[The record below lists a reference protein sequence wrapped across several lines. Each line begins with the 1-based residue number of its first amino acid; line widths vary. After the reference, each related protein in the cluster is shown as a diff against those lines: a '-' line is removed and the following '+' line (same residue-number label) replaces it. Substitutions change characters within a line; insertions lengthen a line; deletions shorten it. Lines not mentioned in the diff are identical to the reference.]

1 MFKNP
6 YLPAALWLA
15 VITIL
20 STSPGVPMPKFNLF
34 STDKLGHAA
43 AYALLTWL
51 LFKGFNAAKNRT
63 ATWKEAI
70 VIFCLAAGYGA
81 LMEFVQGTFFPY
93 RFFEVDDMLANGF
106 GAAVVTLYLVMRD
119 ER

>member
-1 MFKNP
+1 MFKKP

-15 VITIL
+15 VITVL

-34 STDKLGHAA
+34 STDKIGHAA

-51 LFKGFNAAKNRT
+51 LLRGFQAAKNRS
-63 ATWKEAI
+63 ANWKEAFF
-70 VIFCLAAGYGA
+70 IFGLSAGYGI

-93 RFFEVDDMLANGF
+93 RFFEVDDMLANAF
-106 GAAVVTLYLVMRD
+106 GATLVTGYWVWFKN
-119 ER
+119 